1 MPSRKNGDAEEPD
14 RVLNRLNQKLKAH
27 DLKQAKEMLVTYLYN
42 NNLDPAQFKVNT
54 SSVNS
59 LIGHL
64 EDEYMVW

>member
-1 MPSRKNGDAEEPD
+1 MPSRKNGDTEEPD

>member
-14 RVLNRLNQKLKAH
+14 RVLNWLNHKLKAH

>member
-1 MPSRKNGDAEEPD
+1 MPSRKNGDTEEPD

-27 DLKQAKEMLVTYLYN
+27 DLKQAKEMLFTYLYN

>member
-1 MPSRKNGDAEEPD
+1 MPSRKNGDTEEPD

-27 DLKQAKEMLVTYLYN
+27 DLMQAKEMLITYLYN

-54 SSVNS
+54 PSVNS

>member
-1 MPSRKNGDAEEPD
+1 MPSRKNGDTEEPD

-27 DLKQAKEMLVTYLYN
+27 ELKQAKEMLVTYLYN